1 MLGERNYKVIK
12 DLEVVHDRVTE
23 MLYKDAVDIW
33 AKLKVRNCRESQVC
47 TSGKGGKYVVPSE
60 SVYTSRIYDVPM
72 TFYFVYWVVRKVM
85 QVLELGVDLQ
95 YGFGR

>member
-1 MLGERNYKVIK
+1 M
-12 DLEVVHDRVTE
+12 
-23 MLYKDAVDIW
+23 
-33 AKLKVRNCRESQVC
+33 C